1 LRCRWF
7 GISPR
12 LHKLLLVWLLKL
24 LSNFLKQPVADPQH
38 WLYRAKQMRRLAADT
53 PEPKTHRMMLSVAEA
68 YDKRAKHAQ
77 EKSEATTTIAAKTMI
92 AAKPLG

>member
-1 LRCRWF
+1 
-7 GISPR
+7 
-12 LHKLLLVWLLKL
+12 
-24 LSNFLKQPVADPQH
+24 
-38 WLYRAKQMRRLAADT
+38 MRRLAADT